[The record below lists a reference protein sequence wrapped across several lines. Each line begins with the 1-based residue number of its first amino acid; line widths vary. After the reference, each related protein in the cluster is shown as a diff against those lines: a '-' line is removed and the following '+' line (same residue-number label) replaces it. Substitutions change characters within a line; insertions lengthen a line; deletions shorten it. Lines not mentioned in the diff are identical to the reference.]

1 LERSLRFSEHKPA
14 SIEELAVVPNV
25 TAMTKTS
32 RRVINLST
40 KLKGGMSFTTSEAL
54 PPLPLLQDL
63 FLARQ
68 PNRPRLT

>member
-1 LERSLRFSEHKPA
+1 
-14 SIEELAVVPNV
+14 VPNV

-54 PPLPLLQDL
+54 PPLLLLLNL
-63 FLARQ
+63 FPAR
-68 PNRPRLT
+68 